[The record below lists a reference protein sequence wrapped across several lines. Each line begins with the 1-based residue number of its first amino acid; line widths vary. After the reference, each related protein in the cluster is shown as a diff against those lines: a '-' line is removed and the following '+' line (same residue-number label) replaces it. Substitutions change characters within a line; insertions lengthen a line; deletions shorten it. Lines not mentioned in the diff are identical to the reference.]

1 MRRRGWMFIVAAM
14 FLSLVATSASGEGG
28 TGGISLSAG
37 LTPMGGGDAGSGYA
51 GSGGGGTPYYVTYAP
66 AYYDAYD
73 TGWTGRI
80 EPYYDFHPLIRG
92 QVGVAY
98 NEWSGNTAGGIRFG
112 DLKVTTYYIGVKIR
126 FLPNSNIRPY
136 AVADI
141 GGARISGVKVSF
153 AGAPGSYQYWNST
166 TTPFLD
172 IGGGVEF
179 IISPKVSFFLDTRV
193 QATGEPD
200 SARSPYSDADGIGS
214 FPITAGVNF
223 TF

>member
-1 MRRRGWMFIVAAM
+1 MRQRGWMFIVTVM
-14 FLSLVATSASGEGG
+14 FLSLFVTSASAEGG
-28 TGGISLSAG
+28 TAGISLSAG
-37 LTPMGGGDAGSGYA
+37 LTPMGGGYAGSGYA
-51 GSGGGGTPYYVTYAP
+51 VSGSGGTTYYVTYAP
-66 AYYDAYD
+66 TYYDAYD

-80 EPYYDFHPLIRG
+80 EPYYDFHPMIRG

-98 NEWSGNTAGGIRFG
+98 NQWGGNTASGIQFG

-126 FLPNSNIRPY
+126 FLPNSTIRPY
-136 AVADI
+136 VVADI
-141 GGARISGVKVSF
+141 GAAKISGVTVSF
-153 AGAPGSYQYWNST
+153 AGTPGSYQYWNST
-166 TTPFLD
+166 TTAFLD

-179 IISPKVSFFLDTRV
+179 KIAPKVSFFLDTRV

-214 FPITAGVNF
+214 IPITAGVNF

>member
-1 MRRRGWMFIVAAM
+1 MSRRGWMFIVAAM

-112 DLKVTTYYIGVKIR
+112 DLKVTTYYIGGKNPVSPELQYPPLR
-126 FLPNSNIRPY
+126 GRRHRRRQNLRSQSFLRGCS
-136 AVADI
+136 
-141 GGARISGVKVSF
+141 GLISILEQHHH
-153 AGAPGSYQYWNST
+153 A
-166 TTPFLD
+166 
-172 IGGGVEF
+172 
-179 IISPKVSFFLDTRV
+179 IS
-193 QATGEPD
+193 
-200 SARSPYSDADGIGS
+200 
-214 FPITAGVNF
+214 
-223 TF
+223 